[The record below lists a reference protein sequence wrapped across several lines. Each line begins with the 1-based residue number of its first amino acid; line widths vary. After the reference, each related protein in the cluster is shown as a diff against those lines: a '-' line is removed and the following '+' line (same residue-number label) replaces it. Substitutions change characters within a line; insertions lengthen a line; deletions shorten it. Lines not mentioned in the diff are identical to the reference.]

1 MRSSRQCCL
10 QTYSDEAFQT
20 CPALRRS
27 RYCLALFFRA
37 THECS
42 SDEERAPANFSRKQR
57 DSVGCD
63 WHTVLGNL
71 AEDFKVSQFPV
82 RNCWDRSNAL
92 RGKFSCRSRD
102 VPYGHRRLG
111 CVRFDA
117 HPANRPADT
126 RLLYPATADY
136 WACYRHRGFR
146 GRFLL
151 DVQTNFTAT
160 FKLSRFCYRLSR

>member
-1 MRSSRQCCL
+1 MQPRYHLCLSLVVSSAIQW
-10 QTYSDEAFQT
+10 AVIGV
-20 CPALRRS
+20 
-27 RYCLALFFRA
+27 LF
-37 THECS
+37 
-42 SDEERAPANFSRKQR
+42 
-57 DSVGCD
+57 
-63 WHTVLGNL
+63 LGNL

-92 RGKFSCRSRD
+92 RGKSSSRSRD

-111 CVRFDA
+111 CVRFDV